1 MIEFLETLVKS
12 NARKRN
18 KNSKAK
24 TNPAIK
30 QIFVFFL
37 LKTIGFLVNFIHIM
51 INKKAINDL
60 IPAKNIGF
68 KPTFTILIT
77 TWFIPNNNEKDIK
90 ATAPKASI
98 LFFFPFLDH
107 II

>member
-60 IPAKNIGF
+60 KVNETLLIAGKGHEKVQIIKNAKLKFDDYEIAKN
-68 KPTFTILIT
+68 TI
-77 TWFIPNNNEKDIK
+77 EK
-90 ATAPKASI
+90 
-98 LFFFPFLDH
+98 
-107 II
+107 

>member
-30 QIFVFFL
+30 QMFVFF
-37 LKTIGFLVNFIHIM
+37 FY
-51 INKKAINDL
+51 
-60 IPAKNIGF
+60 KNN
-68 KPTFTILIT
+68 
-77 TWFIPNNNEKDIK
+77 WFSSKLHPDDDK
-90 ATAPKASI
+90 
-98 LFFFPFLDH
+98 
-107 II
+107 